1 MRQSLPVHHLHLHP
15 QTISLV
21 VQLLVQQSASPS
33 TIHLADVTCDVRGRS
48 GGGSCAGAGRGACTM
63 AGDAGGVGVRS
74 GNAALNGSSA

>member
-33 TIHLADVTCDVRGRS
+33 TIHLADVTCVMCGEDLVEDRVQQQGDVH
-48 GGGSCAGAGRGACTM
+48 AQWLVM
-63 AGDAGGVGVRS
+63 LVV
-74 GNAALNGSSA
+74 